1 MLQTDESMKNVIV
14 IIQIYMALYRIS
26 SQKYGFQP
34 KIVHII
40 GFPNRTTLSKLFIIT
55 GSMPLDINMSKIY
68 NEPPTFP
75 K

>member
-1 MLQTDESMKNVIV
+1 MLQTDESIKNVIV

-34 KIVHII
+34 KSVHII
-40 GFPNRTTLSKLFIIT
+40 GFSNRTTLSKLFIIT